1 MRFLSRRRPSPPR
14 EPSLSSEPGTPRLPQ
29 PHVDLTHGA
38 GQKAARLSEHPLIGL
53 DAEGGAVHLTPAD
66 GHVLAVA
73 PPGMGTTELLR
84 SIGAQALAAGQHLD
98 ILDVH
103 HVGHDW
109 ARGLDRV
116 TYVDDPDQLHR
127 HLIGLA
133 HQARGRAA
141 KGHPGPR
148 RLLLVENDGTT
159 QVLLDHQ
166 ADPRPNGVA
175 LDALTAV
182 LAHGRL
188 AGIQVVL
195 ACRELPGPLN
205 GLARDLFSTRL
216 LIEPNDRTWRIAGLT
231 DRTRPPS
238 TGFRPGLWHH
248 LTRDG
253 DHRLVQ
259 AARIAQDAA
268 ATLAH
273 RAPDQPPAVCRTKES
288 QR

>member
-1 MRFLSRRRPSPPR
+1 MNLFSRRRPAPP
-14 EPSLSSEPGTPRLPQ
+14 STPRLP
-29 PHVDLTHGA
+29 PHRVDLAEGA
-38 GQKAARLSEHPLIGL
+38 GAQAAGLSEHPLIGL
-53 DAEGGAVHLTPAD
+53 DAEGTAVHLTPAD
-66 GHVLAVA
+66 GHVLTVA
-73 PPGMGTTELLR
+73 PPGMGTTQLLR
-84 SIGAQALAAGQHLD
+84 SLGAQALAAGRHLD

-103 HVGHDW
+103 HISHDW

-116 TYVDDPDQLHR
+116 TYVDEPDQLHR
-127 HLIGLA
+127 HLLGLA

-141 KGHPGPR
+141 KDQPGPR

-216 LIEPNDRTWRIAGLT
+216 LIEPSERTWRIAGLA
-231 DRTRPPS
+231 DRIRPRR
-238 TGFRPGLWHH
+238 TGFHPGLWHH
-248 LTRDG
+248 LARDG
-253 DHRLVQ
+253 THRLVQ
-259 AARIAQDAA
+259 AARISAHAA
-268 ATLAH
+268 AGLTET
-273 RAPDQPPAVCRTKES
+273 RAQLDARTKES
-288 QR
+288 HR

>member
-1 MRFLSRRRPSPPR
+1 MKLFSRRRPAPPSPPR
-14 EPSLSSEPGTPRLPQ
+14 LPSRD
-29 PHVDLTHGA
+29 VDLTHGVGRA
-38 GQKAARLSEHPLIGL
+38 AARLSEHPLIGV
-53 DAEGGAVHLTPAD
+53 DAEGAAVRLTPRD

-84 SIGAQALAAGQHLD
+84 SLGAQALAAGQQVD

-103 HVGHDW
+103 HHAHTW
-109 ARGLDRV
+109 ARGLEHV
-116 TYVDDPDQLHR
+116 TYVDEPDQLHR

-133 HQARGRAA
+133 HQARGRAE
-141 KGHPGPR
+141 KGQLGPR

-195 ACRELPGPLN
+195 ACRELPGPLS

-216 LIEPNDRTWRIAGLT
+216 LIEPSERTWLRAGLSG
-231 DRTRPPS
+231 RIRPRS
-238 TGFRPGLWHH
+238 TGFHPGLWHH

-253 DHRLVQ
+253 SHRLVQ
-259 AARIAQDAA
+259 AARISDDATAADFARRTPDQRAA
-268 ATLAH
+268 A
-273 RAPDQPPAVCRTKES
+273 RSTKES
-288 QR
+288 HR

>member
-1 MRFLSRRRPSPPR
+1 MRFLPRRRPGPPST
-14 EPSLSSEPGTPRLPQ
+14 PDSPRLPQ

-38 GQKAARLSEHPLIGL
+38 GQEAARLSEHPLIGL
-53 DAEGGAVHLTPAD
+53 DAEGAAVHLTPSD

-73 PPGMGTTELLR
+73 PPGTGTTELLR
-84 SIGAQALAAGQHLD
+84 SLGAQALLAGQHLD

-103 HVGHDW
+103 HVEHAW

-127 HLIGLA
+127 HLLGLA

-141 KGHPGPR
+141 KGQPGPR

-195 ACRELPGPLN
+195 ACREVPGPLN

-216 LIEPNDRTWRIAGLT
+216 LTDPSDRTWRTAGPAGLT
-231 DRTRPPS
+231 LPPGP
-238 TGFRPGLWHH
+238 GFRPGLWHH
-248 LTRDG
+248 LTRTG
-253 DHRLVQ
+253 THRLVQ
-259 AARIAQDAA
+259 AARIAEDTAA
-268 ATLAH
+268 AFAR
-273 RAPDQPPAVCRTKES
+273 RAPDQPPADRRTKES
-288 QR
+288 HP